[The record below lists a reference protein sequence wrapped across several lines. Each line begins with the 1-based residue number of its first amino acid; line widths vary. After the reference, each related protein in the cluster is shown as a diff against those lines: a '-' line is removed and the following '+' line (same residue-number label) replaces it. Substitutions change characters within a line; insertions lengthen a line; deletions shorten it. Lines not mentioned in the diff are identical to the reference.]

1 MSDHSKAN
9 NKTVSTYKRDP
20 ENGLLTNVEYIF
32 NEDGTVNWR
41 GMVKDEFL
49 YPNHDFFNRKGKD
62 SPSSVEGLEDR
73 QLLIMLGGIKELAQ
87 LRGFTSITF
96 NTEMVNSLHAVSTC
110 SISWLPN
117 YETGG
122 KEVFS
127 EAVASAHCNNTD
139 EFGMKFLESMSSNR
153 SFVRCVRNFLNIHIV
168 GSDEIDRSRGNA
180 GSGGTAADTNAAT
193 VASPTT
199 PNGVLVNTLSLKGI
213 SGFDDFKVWLRGLWK
228 SEKYQNEEAKDW
240 KDFKD
245 IPSKEARRLLPLAHA
260 IQNG

>member
-96 NTEMVNSLHAVSTC
+96 N
-110 SISWLPN
+110 
-117 YETGG
+117 
-122 KEVFS
+122 
-127 EAVASAHCNNTD
+127 
-139 EFGMKFLESMSSNR
+139 
-153 SFVRCVRNFLNIHIV
+153 
-168 GSDEIDRSRGNA
+168 
-180 GSGGTAADTNAAT
+180 
-193 VASPTT
+193 
-199 PNGVLVNTLSLKGI
+199 
-213 SGFDDFKVWLRGLWK
+213 
-228 SEKYQNEEAKDW
+228 
-240 KDFKD
+240 
-245 IPSKEARRLLPLAHA
+245 
-260 IQNG
+260 